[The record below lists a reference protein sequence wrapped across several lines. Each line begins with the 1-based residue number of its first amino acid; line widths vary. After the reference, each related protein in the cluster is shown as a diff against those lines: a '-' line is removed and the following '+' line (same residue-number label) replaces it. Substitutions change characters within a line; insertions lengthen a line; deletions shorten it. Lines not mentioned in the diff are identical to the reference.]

1 VHWQAFAHSPRR
13 PTWSIGS
20 NWLWHFKCLF
30 CGFWHLAK
38 SQGLEDV
45 VYACALCLIRA
56 LGPEK
61 VIPVCGQREY
71 QSFKVDGN
79 SAGRAGRK
87 RRLCRESRIILW
99 KPEMKW
105 NLWVLIVLYKIKG
118 EILQFILNKTKY
130 YIFYILYKM
139 LSKKFQ
145 VYTFSSPF
153 H

>member
-99 KPEMKW
+99 KPEMMW
-105 NLWVLIVLYKIKG
+105 NLCFLIVLYKKKG
-118 EILQFILNKTKY
+118 EILQLILNKRIY
-130 YIFYILYKM
+130 YILYISQKVF
-139 LSKKFQ
+139 LRISYSIHLYSQ
-145 VYTFSSPF
+145 F